1 VAQHVPA
8 VVINDSPNDVMP
20 VQFVNLSPE
29 MLRANGYRFESV
41 TTHYEIWLR
50 R

>member
-8 VVINDSPNDVMP
+8 VVINDPPNDVMP